1 VALHHR
7 RARTRA
13 GHLLSLEAS
22 EENHQRASLARSL
35 NYINEPKITQANT
48 QQLFS
53 AGAISHK
60 QNPFEGASMMLD
72 HRLARMPSG
81 SFVRDRGITKRSQI
95 RHADGQPFTTVRNLA
110 GKQEPLWLLR
120 SFAKRSGRPLAIL
133 AVGYQTNPNYLG
145 NQRTFLD
152 RLPQRGQTPV
162 PLGRS
167 SEKQPAQKRTHS
179 LASRDER
186 VSLYL
191 CFSSLKHDV
200 PTCTPEKRS

>member
-60 QNPFEGASMMLD
+60 QNPFEGASMMVD
-72 HRLARMPSG
+72 HRRARMPSG
-81 SFVRDRGITKRSQI
+81 SSVRDRGITKRSQI
-95 RHADGQPFTTVRNLA
+95 RQADGQPFTTVRNSA
-110 GKQEPLWLLR
+110 GNKSSCGYLDPSR
-120 SFAKRSGRPLAIL
+120 SAQDDRSGAP
-133 AVGYQTNPNYLG
+133 GG
-145 NQRTFLD
+145 
-152 RLPQRGQTPV
+152 RLPNEPKKVLENKGFWIW
-162 PLGRS
+162 
-167 SEKQPAQKRTHS
+167 
-179 LASRDER
+179 
-186 VSLYL
+186 L
-191 CFSSLKHDV
+191 CAK
-200 PTCTPEKRS
+200 